1 MRCRAKFL
9 GVIEAYCSQ
18 VFMLSCG
25 ISPTELPHPDLL
37 EGLSPIP
44 MTSAE
49 RGSYVLK
56 QSEELVRTLN
66 YNVNLELALRSFAL
80 QLAL

>member
-1 MRCRAKFL
+1 
-9 GVIEAYCSQ
+9 
-18 VFMLSCG
+18 
-25 ISPTELPHPDLL
+25 
-37 EGLSPIP
+37 

-80 QLAL
+80 QMAL